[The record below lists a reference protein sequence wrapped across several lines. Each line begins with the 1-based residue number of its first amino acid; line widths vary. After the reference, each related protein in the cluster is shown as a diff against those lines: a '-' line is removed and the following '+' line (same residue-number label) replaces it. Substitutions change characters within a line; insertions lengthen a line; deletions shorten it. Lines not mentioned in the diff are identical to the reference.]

1 MRDRTSRRRWIAA
14 PEGSVS
20 RKKLLAAL
28 ASSALAG
35 GLIVGFAMLDRPTT
49 DSTPVHQQA
58 IVAGAELKL
67 ADTETL
73 DRHLRPTPTTA
84 VLPTQRPAAQP
95 LPSPIQ
101 SATTGTVTLSEKDYG
116 TTKVV
121 AAGTTIAVQL
131 RGVANFRW
139 TVPSASDNQVV
150 RQTAGSQ
157 GSDGSATARFLAVA
171 AGRAVLSAIDNPNC
185 FPICELPPAG
195 GWIVTII
202 VE

>member
-1 MRDRTSRRRWIAA
+1 MGRRRSIAA

-35 GLIVGFAMLDRPTT
+35 GLIVGFAILGGPTT
-49 DSTPVHQQA
+49 TGTPVHHQA
-58 IVAGAELKL
+58 TVAGTELNL
-67 ADTETL
+67 AGTDTL
-73 DRHLRPTPTTA
+73 DRRLRPTPTTA

-101 SATTGTVTLSEKDYG
+101 SATAGTVTLSEKDYG

-121 AAGTTIAVQL
+121 AAGTTITVQL

-139 TVPSASDNQVV
+139 TVPSASDNKVV

-157 GSDGSATARFLAVA
+157 RSDGSATARFLTVA
-171 AGRAVLSAIDNPNC
+171 PGRAVLSAIDNPNC

-195 GWIVTII
+195 GWMVTII

>member
-1 MRDRTSRRRWIAA
+1 MRDGTGRRRWIAA
-14 PEGSVS
+14 PAGSVS
-20 RKKLLAAL
+20 RPKHLAAL

-35 GLIVGFAMLDRPTT
+35 GLIVGLATLGGPTT
-49 DSTPVHQQA
+49 NSTPVHQQA
-58 IVAGAELKL
+58 TVAGAEVNL
-67 ADTETL
+67 AGTDTL
-73 DRHLRPTPTTA
+73 DRRLRPTPTTA
-84 VLPTQRPAAQP
+84 VLPTHRPAAQL

-116 TTKVV
+116 TTKMV

-131 RGVANFRW
+131 RGLANFRW

-150 RQTAGSQ
+150 RQTVGSQ
-157 GSDGSATARFLAVA
+157 GSDGSATARFLTVA
-171 AGRAVLSAIDNPNC
+171 PGRSVLSAIDNPNC